1 MSFLVIPI
9 TALIASILTFFS
21 GFGLGTILLPV
32 FTIYYDAPI
41 AVALTAIVHF
51 TNNIFKLGFD
61 FLNENVIEEH
71 ALQLKADR
79 VILVH
84 GTSNLF

>member
-1 MSFLVIPI
+1 MDEKRAEKFVFSDHAEKIVFIQRNDVLLDFLGLEKSKHCSDGEEVKV
-9 TALIASILTFFS
+9 FF
-21 GFGLGTILLPV
+21 
-32 FTIYYDAPI
+32 
-41 AVALTAIVHF
+41 
-51 TNNIFKLGFD
+51 NIFKLGFD